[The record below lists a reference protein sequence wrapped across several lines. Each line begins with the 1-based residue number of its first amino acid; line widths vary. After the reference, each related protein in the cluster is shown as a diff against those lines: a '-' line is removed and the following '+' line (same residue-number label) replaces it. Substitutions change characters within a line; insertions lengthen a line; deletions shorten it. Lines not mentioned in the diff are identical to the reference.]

1 MKKIFNSVCS
11 LKLKNIM
18 PFLNRGLLFFS
29 NGHIR
34 NVVSTLPNVVKTD
47 VKNDKV
53 ISTLSNVVQFNVEI
67 HVVSTL
73 LNVVNFNIDVHNVF
87 STLI

>member
-18 PFLNRGLLFFS
+18 SFLNRGLLFFS

-34 NVVSTLPNVVKTD
+34 NVVSTLANVVKTD
-47 VKNDKV
+47 VENDKV
-53 ISTLSNVVQFNVEI
+53 ISTLSNVGQFNVEI

-73 LNVVNFNIDVHNVF
+73 LNVVNFNIYVHNVF